1 MCGIPCDLGAQ
12 AEESAKPWSHAA
24 ILLCDGYSHNMA
36 TSGESTQ
43 RDARAV
49 KSAKALRNAF
59 LALIEHKPL
68 DQITIRDIVTEAGV
82 HTATFYRHYPTKEAL
97 LDEIA
102 ADQIKRLVALTL
114 PVLDKVDS
122 QAANLALCIY
132 VEEHRTLWTALLT
145 GGAAGAMREE
155 WLRISRSVAAER
167 TPEGSWL
174 PSELGVKCAVNVI
187 YETLAWWLAEPPGS
201 VPIGTVS
208 MILHRLL
215 SSLLPQDNPG

>member
-1 MCGIPCDLGAQ
+1 MSPSD
-12 AEESAKPWSHAA
+12 
-24 ILLCDGYSHNMA
+24 
-36 TSGESTQ
+36 ESTQ

-49 KSAKALRNAF
+49 KSGKAIRDAF
-59 LALIEHKPL
+59 LTLIEHKPL

-82 HTATFYRHYPTKEAL
+82 HTATFYRHHATKEAL

-102 ADQIKRLVALTL
+102 AEQIDQLVALTL

-122 QAANLALCIY
+122 QAANLALCTY
-132 VEEHRTLWTALLT
+132 VEEHRVLWTALLT
-145 GGAAGAMREE
+145 GGAAAAMREE
-155 WLRISRSVAAER
+155 WVRISRSLAVER

-174 PSELGVKCAVNVI
+174 PAELGVKCSINLI
-187 YETLAWWLAEPPGS
+187 FETLAWWLGEPQGT

-215 SSLLPQDNPG
+215 WSLQQPNIPG